1 MKPEQFSPEAPGT
14 LRRIQGVDP
23 RTQKSWETHA
33 FLPHDLPLE
42 LTLNPDVQL
51 TLGKA
56 DRALGGLNAFLS
68 LIPNPQWLVRP
79 SLSREAVSTSALEG
93 TYASLEEVMEADYL
107 DEKASSAQ
115 VREVR
120 NYLDAAD
127 RSLELLKTRP
137 VSRRLLEELQLILVK
152 GTRGEA
158 YDSGQIRQRQVFI
171 GGSGRSVQDARFVPP
186 PPGEALD
193 EGISSWEKW
202 INTAERIHPL
212 VRVALGHYQFE
223 TLHPFSDGNGRIG
236 RLVVTL
242 QLIDQGLLDYP
253 VLNLASW
260 LEPRR
265 DEYIDLLLAV
275 SQTGAV
281 EEWLTFFLRGVAE
294 QAEATTNTMKDLLAL
309 RESMLNQL
317 REAKD
322 RSIATR
328 IAGDLIETPIF
339 DVAAVARRYEVT
351 HQAASNAV
359 RKLTDLNL
367 VEQVGQSD
375 YKRLYISRHV
385 MEILNSL

>member
-1 MKPEQFSPEAPGT
+1 
-14 LRRIQGVDP
+14 
-23 RTQKSWETHA
+23 
-33 FLPHDLPLE
+33 
-42 LTLNPDVQL
+42 
-51 TLGKA
+51 
-56 DRALGGLNAFLS
+56 
-68 LIPNPQWLVRP
+68 
-79 SLSREAVSTSALEG
+79 
-93 TYASLEEVMEADYL
+93 MEADYL
-107 DEKASSAQ
+107 DEKAPSAQ

-158 YDSGQIRQRQVFI
+158 YDSGKIRQRQVFI
-171 GGSGRSVQDARFVPP
+171 GGSGRSVEDARFVPP

-193 EGISSWEKW
+193 DGVSSWEKW
-202 INTAERIHPL
+202 INTADRIHPL

-265 DEYIDLLLAV
+265 DEYIDRLLAV
-275 SQTGAV
+275 SQRGAMDD
-281 EEWLTFFLRGVAE
+281 WLAFFLRGVAE
-294 QAEATTNTMKDLLAL
+294 QAETTTNTMKDLLAL
-309 RESMLNQL
+309 REGMLNQL

-339 DVAAVARRYEVT
+339 DVATVARRYEVT

-367 VEQVGQSD
+367 VEQVGQTD

>member
-33 FLPHDLPLE
+33 FLPDDLPLE
-42 LTLNPDVQL
+42 LALSPEVQL
-51 TLGKA
+51 TLGQA

-107 DEKASSAQ
+107 DEKAPSAQ

-186 PPGEALD
+186 PPGDALD
-193 EGISSWEKW
+193 EGVSSWEKW

-275 SQTGAV
+275 SQRGAF

-294 QAEATTNTMKDLLAL
+294 QAEVTTNTMKDLLAL
-309 RESMLNQL
+309 RDSMLNQL

-328 IAGDLIETPIF
+328 VAGDLIETPIF
-339 DVAAVARRYEVT
+339 DVTAVARRYEVT

-367 VEQVGQSD
+367 VEQVGQRGH
-375 YKRLYISRHV
+375 KRLYISRHV

>member
-1 MKPEQFSPEAPGT
+1 MALSPE
-14 LRRIQGVDP
+14 
-23 RTQKSWETHA
+23 
-33 FLPHDLPLE
+33 
-42 LTLNPDVQL
+42 VQL
-51 TLGKA
+51 TLGQA

-68 LIPNPQWLVRP
+68 LIPNPQRLVRP

-107 DEKASSAQ
+107 DEKAPSAQ

-193 EGISSWEKW
+193 EGVSSWEKW

-265 DEYIDLLLAV
+265 DEYIDRLLAV
-275 SQTGAV
+275 SQRGAMDD
-281 EEWLTFFLRGVAE
+281 WLAFFLRGVAE
-294 QAEATTNTMKDLLAL
+294 QAETTTNTMKDLLAL
-309 RESMLNQL
+309 RDSMLNQL

-339 DVAAVARRYEVT
+339 DVATVARRYAVT

-359 RKLTDLNL
+359 RKLKELNL

>member
-339 DVAAVARRYEVT
+339 DVAVVARRYEVT